1 MQFSTD
7 HIDAALAPARAFA
20 GADVRDLARG
30 DLLAA
35 QAAVANVRRAAEV
48 LLASIAGEVARR
60 SAPDLG
66 AGSLARTEGY
76 SSAPRLI
83 AAATGGSLAD
93 AHRLIEAGAAL
104 APSPQAPDDAPPAGS
119 LRAALVAGE
128 VGVEAGALIRS
139 TLAKVAD
146 PDGELERRLVRQA
159 REVGLAELRTTCLRA
174 EAFANNTAWREREK
188 RQYALRFA
196 SMTTDHDGMMVFTA
210 RLDPPSALPVKAWLD
225 AQVRD
230 AFQRQ
235 RDHGPEGQAEPADT
249 RTAGQ
254 MRADALVSLARH
266 GLACDEPTSGVST
279 TVIVRMDVDALRS
292 GLGLG
297 DADAMAAPISVE
309 ALRRAAADAEVIPMV
324 LGGPSEVLDLGR
336 SRRLFTRAQRL
347 ALVERDGGCAWCHAP
362 SSYCEAH
369 HIRWWDRDT
378 GPTDLSNGVL
388 LCTSCHHRLHDTGW
402 EVRIREGRAWFV
414 PPASVDPER
423 VPRLGGKARL
433 DLGYEVLDSLEEY
446 GPSIAVLDPAAALV
460 GVGVGVGVG
469 VNGGAVGASVA
480 PPGDAVRV
488 TGDAVGVAVT
498 PA

>member
-66 AGSLARTEGY
+66 AGSLARAEGY

-93 AHRLIEAGAAL
+93 AHRLIEAGAAI
-104 APSPQAPDDAPPAGS
+104 APPPGETDDAPEPGS
-119 LRAALVAGE
+119 LRAALLAGE
-128 VGVEAGALIRS
+128 IGVEAGALIRA
-139 TLAKVAD
+139 TLGKVPD

-159 REVGLAELRTTCLRA
+159 RDVSLHDLRTTCLRA

-196 SMTTDHDGMMVFTA
+196 TMSTDAEGMMVLTA
-210 RLDPPSALPVKAWLD
+210 RLDPPSALPVKTWLD

-235 RDHGPEGQAEPADT
+235 RERGPQGASEPADT

-254 MRADALVSLARH
+254 MRADALVALARH
-266 GLACDEPTSGVST
+266 GLACEEPTSGVST
-279 TVIVRMDVDALRS
+279 TVIVRMDVDTLRS

-297 DADAMAAPISVE
+297 DADAVSAPISVE

-324 LGGPSEVLDLGR
+324 LGGPSEVLDVGR

-362 SSYCEAH
+362 PSYCEAH
-369 HIRWWDRDT
+369 HIRWWDRD
-378 GPTDLSNGVL
+378 GGGTDLNNGVL

-402 EVRIREGRAWFV
+402 EVTVDAGRVWFV

-423 VPRLGGKARL
+423 VPWLGGRARL
-433 DLGYEVLDSLEEY
+433 D
-446 GPSIAVLDPAAALV
+446 
-460 GVGVGVGVG
+460 
-469 VNGGAVGASVA
+469 
-480 PPGDAVRV
+480 V
-488 TGDAVGVAVT
+488 TGGLDEHLNEHLAGGPAGGPAGGLGVSLDIGVT
-498 PA
+498 SAA